1 MAIVFKDNIEVPDI
15 EIGGV
20 ALGTLAFSSATIPTD
35 NNQLANGAGYVTS
48 SGNTTIGI
56 NQNNTLNTATVFAT
70 LNFTNGVATSATTRT
85 LTLANL
91 GITGSGGNSGNWNTA
106 YQNSVTAITTSG
118 TSTTTITLGQPQGV
132 ISASFSNPQ
141 GTVTGIQAS
150 ASGNGLGVTVTNPSS
165 APVIAL
171 AYQGLSSEYINGVG
185 NRVTF
190 PQIPSNNNQL
200 TNGAGYITS
209 VPPSNKGS
217 WSPENAQT
225 IAGSGS
231 LEARVTIEFD
241 TSEITEVGMTAS
253 SAGEVSITSA
263 QLVMISFNFASENGA
278 SANRLLAGAVLQY
291 APYRGSYADIQGT
304 QVFNYVRGNGTVDRD
319 SGSATVLYNVGALSK
334 IRAQFWIQ
342 GRAASASALIS
353 LISGCRLSINQIT

>member
-1 MAIVFKDNIEVPDI
+1 MAIEFKDSLVVE
-15 EIGGV
+15 GV
-20 ALGTLAFSSATIPTD
+20 ALGTLAFSNATVPTD

-106 YQNSVTAITTSG
+106 YLNSVSAITAAG
-118 TSTTTITLGQPQGV
+118 TSTVTITLGQPSGI

-141 GTVTGIQAS
+141 GTVTSVAAS
-150 ASGNGLGVTVTNPSS
+150 VTGNGLAVAVANSTTAPSIVLDWQGV
-165 APVIAL
+165 A
-171 AYQGLSSEYINGVG
+171 GEYINGNG
-185 NRVTF
+185 DKTTF

-209 VPPSNKGS
+209 VPTSNKGS
-217 WSPENAQT
+217 YSPENAQT

-231 LEARVTIEFD
+231 LEARVTVLFD
-241 TSEITEVGMTAS
+241 TAEITQVGMSTAS
-253 SAGEVSITSA
+253 SGEISITDE

-278 SANRLLAGAVLQY
+278 TPNRLLTGAVVQY
-291 APYRGSYADIQGT
+291 APNRGSFADIQGT
-304 QVFNYVRGNGTVDRD
+304 QVFNYVRGNGSVDRD
-319 SGSATVLYNVGALSK
+319 SGSATVLHNVGANSK

-342 GRAASASALIS
+342 GRAATASALIS
-353 LISGCRLSINQIT
+353 LISGCRLSINQIS